1 MLNISVIPQRKYN
14 LAPSVI
20 NKLYNPQGA
29 KVASVTSLADK
40 TLHNLVVV
48 ITIVFLTRYAAD
60 QFLQTK
66 FLFKII

>member
-29 KVASVTSLADK
+29 KVSYLIKNIGQNPDLLV
-40 TLHNLVVV
+40 NVVV
-48 ITIVFLTRYAAD
+48 D
-60 QFLQTK
+60 P
-66 FLFKII
+66 LFSEFRSILIDLIELY